1 MPSFIAPMIARR
13 MLVAL
18 ICVLCAVALR
28 AVSAQE
34 PASKPVPRGD
44 PAAGKR
50 KTAGCNGCHAVA
62 GMKNVPSLGGQGT
75 GYFIAAMH
83 AYRDGTRNHTTM
95 RDVAGQFSERELVD
109 LAAHYADTTA
119 SADGTAP
126 GAAPD
131 SSTQCAVC
139 HGAGGAQGATLDV
152 PRLAGQKA
160 AYLELA
166 LRAYRSSARKQ
177 PIMQQQAAAL
187 SDEQIAELAAYYAS
201 RPGLTVK

>member
-1 MPSFIAPMIARR
+1 MTAFIASMLARR

-18 ICVLCAVALR
+18 VCMLCAFALET
-28 AVSAQE
+28 VIAQE
-34 PASKPVPRGD
+34 PATKPAPRGD

-75 GYFIAAMH
+75 SYFVAAMR
-83 AYRDGTRNHTTM
+83 AYRDGMRNHTTM

-109 LAAHYADTTA
+109 LAAYYADTNA
-119 SADGTAP
+119 AAEGTAP
-126 GAAPD
+126 SAAPA
-131 SSTQCAVC
+131 SSTQCAAC
-139 HGAGGAQGATLDV
+139 HGAEGAQGATLDV
-152 PRLAGQKA
+152 PKLAGQKA
-160 AYLELA
+160 AYLDLA
-166 LRAYRSSARKQ
+166 LRAYRSGARKQ

-201 RPGLTVK
+201 RTGLTVK